1 MQNQKPVHDTKM
13 NIKNNYIFEN
23 NRKSIQMIYFLL
35 FFYFFTKKN
44 LNIVLNEKEDF
55 SKKLGITN
63 INK

>member
-1 MQNQKPVHDTKM
+1 
-13 NIKNNYIFEN
+13 
-23 NRKSIQMIYFLL
+23 MIGKVFKWFTFY
-35 FFYFFTKKN
+35 YFFISLSKKN